1 MELITAGYALQCGI
15 VEWWKNGILGIKAE
29 QGFL

>member
-1 MELITAGYALQCGI
+1 MELRYALQYGI
-15 VEWWKNGILGIKAE
+15 VEWWKNGILGKKAE